1 MGIEI
6 KIDTNISESN
16 IDEFLKKEWISAN
29 LLHFGRDIS
38 DEINTPLNV
47 KAVLTDSN
55 STLVGAAK
63 CIIAGNTL
71 RVIQLL
77 VKEKYREKHRVGSQ
91 ILKFLENL
99 AHERG
104 WHKIRLSTS
113 RKHENLLFYQ
123 KNGFKIEAT
132 LENDAFNTTWYILSK
147 FL

>member
-1 MGIEI
+1 MGIKI
-6 KIDTNISESN
+6 KIDTGTSESE

-29 LLHFGRDIS
+29 LLHFNRDIS
-38 DEINTPLNV
+38 EEINTPLNV
-47 KAVLTDSN
+47 KALLTDSN
-55 STLVGAAK
+55 STLVGVAK

-77 VKEKYREKHRVGSQ
+77 VKEEYRKRHRVGSQ
-91 ILKFLENL
+91 ILNFLEKL

-113 RKHENLLFYQ
+113 KKHENLLFYQ
-123 KNGFKIEAT
+123 KNGFNIEAT
-132 LENDAFNTTWYILSK
+132 LENDAFNTSWYILSK